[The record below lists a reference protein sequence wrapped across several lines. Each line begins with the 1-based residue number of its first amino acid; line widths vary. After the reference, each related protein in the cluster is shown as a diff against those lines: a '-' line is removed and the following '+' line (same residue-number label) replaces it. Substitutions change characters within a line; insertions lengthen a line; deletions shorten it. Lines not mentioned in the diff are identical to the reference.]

1 MTDDERRLLELL
13 AGSDGCTDALLLAH
27 GLAHDTMVDMV
38 GVGFA
43 TAKAEHVFTPPA
55 SRSRSPGCGS
65 PAPRRA
71 LAASRP
77 GARTRL
83 NQTRPPNVIGF
94 GCFRLRAKAAEPRRL
109 YAQLAAPGLLTR

>member
-43 TAKAEHVFTPPA
+43 TAKAEHVFTPAGKPVEIT
-55 SRSRSPGCGS
+55 RVWITRT
-65 PAPRRA
+65 APRAGR
-71 LAASRP
+71 
-77 GARTRL
+77 
-83 NQTRPPNVIGF
+83 F
-94 GCFRLRAKAAEPRRL
+94 
-109 YAQLAAPGLLTR
+109 